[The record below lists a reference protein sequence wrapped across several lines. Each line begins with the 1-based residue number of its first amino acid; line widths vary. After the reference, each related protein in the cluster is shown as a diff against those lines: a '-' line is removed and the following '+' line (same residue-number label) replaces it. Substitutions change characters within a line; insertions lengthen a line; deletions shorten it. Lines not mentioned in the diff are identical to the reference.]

1 MGAPFLINNAMT
13 GVVMSNTPQ
22 GEFSSGTEKMAGMKT
37 VVDGSDSSTLSDSY
51 KNLHRP
57 NSDFSSRSEYLEHEL
72 QIMQPKRWRPNLPF
86 RDYRFEFEDAV
97 PAMAATIGKVVM
109 VAAIAAT
116 FASPLGLSESFVL
129 ENVRYEL
136 LIVAFFV
143 ILLSGFLLPTANLAG
158 THGPLIPLIPIV
170 VAAGGHPMAFG
181 LLIGAF
187 GLMLAFGKGGSLLA
201 RLTSKGVCG
210 GLLLYLGFIG
220 TTSQVAMLFTWAKGI
235 EMEHIAFIVIFAT
248 IVLYATLESIDK
260 RWLAVPLSCVLGGTL
275 ALALGAPF
283 EFKTPPGLP
292 IVDPT
297 YWWGETTGWMLGL
310 PTFESFI
317 VVLPFAILAVAMWSP
332 DFLGHQVFQ
341 KISYPERTERV
352 QMNIDDTMMS
362 ASVRQTFGSLLGGA
376 NFASSWGTYIVPA
389 AIAKRPIPAGAI
401 LTAIFC
407 VIAGVWGYP
416 MDLAIWEPVL
426 CVALIV
432 GVFVPLLE
440 AGMEMTREGKT
451 TQSAA
456 IVVFS
461 SALVNPAFGWSLT
474 ILLDN
479 LGLIGCKE
487 RSAELNQMS
496 RWIIP
501 LGVFIILTG
510 VMAMVGLLPGIP
522 ALMPSFRG

>member
-1 MGAPFLINNAMT
+1 MNNTNQNEAGT
-13 GVVMSNTPQ
+13 DALNAKAVSGSYEELHKASA
-22 GEFSSGTEKMAGMKT
+22 EFNNR
-37 VVDGSDSSTLSDSY
+37 D
-51 KNLHRP
+51 
-57 NSDFSSRSEYLEHEL
+57 EYLEHEL

-86 RDYRFEFEDAV
+86 KDYRFEFEDTI

-109 VAAIAAT
+109 VAAIATT
-116 FASPLGLSESFVL
+116 FASALGLGDGFVL

-136 LIVAFFV
+136 LIVSVFI
-143 ILLSGFLLPTANLAG
+143 ILFSGFILPTANLAG

-187 GLMLAFGKGGSLLA
+187 GLILAFSKGGSLLA

-220 TTSQVAMLFTWAKGI
+220 TISQVKKLFIWAEGI
-235 EMEHIAFIVIFAT
+235 DKTHIAFIVILAT
-248 IVLYATLESIDK
+248 ILLYAFLEHFKK
-260 RWLAVPLSCVLGGTL
+260 RWLAVPLSCLIGGGTAFL
-275 ALALGAPF
+275 LGAPF
-283 EFKTPPGLP
+283 SFKTAPGLP
-292 IVDPT
+292 NMNPM
-297 YWWGETTGWMLGL
+297 YWWGENSGWMLGL
-310 PTFESFI
+310 PSLESFI

-341 KISYPERTERV
+341 KISYPKRTEKV
-352 QMNIDDTMMS
+352 QMNIDDTMLS
-362 ASVRQTFGSLLGGA
+362 ASIRQTFGSIFGGA
-376 NFASSWGTYIVPA
+376 NFTSSWGTYIVPA

-401 LTAIFC
+401 LTALFC

-416 MDLAIWEPVL
+416 MDLAVWQPVL

-432 GVFVPLLE
+432 GVFIPLLE

-456 IVVFS
+456 IVVFAS
-461 SALVNPAFGWSLT
+461 SLVNPAFGWSLT
-474 ILLDN
+474 MLLDN
-479 LGLIGCKE
+479 LGLIGCKD
-487 RSAELNQMS
+487 RSAELTHMS

-501 LGVFIILTG
+501 LVMFVILTT
-510 VMAMVGLLPGIP
+510 VMAMVGMLPGIP
-522 ALMPSFRG
+522 ALLSEFRR